1 MDELQKVA
9 LEAALKAGKILKENI
24 GKNFSVSYKSD
35 KNLVTDVDKLAEKT
49 ILGIIK
55 ERFPAH
61 SILTEEKGEESKRS
75 PFKWIIDPLD
85 GTTNYAHGFRIF
97 CVSIGI
103 EKDGEVILGVVY
115 DPANEELFT
124 ATKNGG
130 AYLNNIKISVSS
142 ISSIADSLLATGFP
156 YYIKKNPN
164 NNFDNFKNFAFHAQ
178 AIRRAGSAAL
188 DLCYVAC
195 GRFDG
200 FWESGLNPWDVAA
213 GSLIVAEAGGFV
225 SDFSGKEFSIHK
237 KETLASNGKI
247 HQEMVNILSLQREK

>member
-9 LEAALKAGKILKENI
+9 LEAALQAGKILKDNI
-24 GKNFSVSYKSD
+24 GKNFSVSYKAD
-35 KNLVTDVDKLAEKT
+35 KNLVTDIDKLAENA

-55 ERFPAH
+55 KRFPSH
-61 SILTEEKGEESKRS
+61 SILTEEKGEESRS
-75 PFKWIIDPLD
+75 SSFKWIIDPLD

-103 EKDGEVILGVVY
+103 EKDGEIISGVVY
-115 DPANEELFT
+115 DPANEEIFT
-124 ATKNGG
+124 ANKNGG
-130 AYLNNIKISVSS
+130 AYLNNIRISVSS
-142 ISSIADSLLATGFP
+142 VSSMADSLLSTGFP
-156 YYIKKNPN
+156 YDIKKNPN
-164 NNFDNFKNFAFHAQ
+164 NNFDNFKNFAFRAQ

-188 DLCYVAC
+188 DLCFVAC

-213 GSLIVAEAGGFV
+213 GSLMVSEAGGLV
-225 SDFSGKEFSIHK
+225 SDFSGKDFSVYK

-247 HQEMVNILSLQREK
+247 HQDMAEILSLRGGK